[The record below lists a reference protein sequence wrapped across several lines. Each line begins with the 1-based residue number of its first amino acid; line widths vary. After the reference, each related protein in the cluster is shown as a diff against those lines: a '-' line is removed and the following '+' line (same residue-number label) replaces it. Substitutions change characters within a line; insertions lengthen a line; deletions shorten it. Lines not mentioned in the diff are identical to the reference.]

1 MEGKS
6 FSLHAI
12 QSVKAPNTHL
22 YDNFLF
28 TMSKDSNTDTI
39 HFPFINWR
47 RNVALHRSDLWS
59 LLGLKVARVC
69 LTGSG
74 SRQQAGDS

>member
-1 MEGKS
+1 MGGKR
-6 FSLHAI
+6 FSLRAI

-28 TMSKDSNTDTI
+28 TMSKDGNTDTI
-39 HFPFINWR
+39 HFPFINWC
-47 RNVALHRSDLWS
+47 RNVALHRRDQWS

-69 LTGSG
+69 FPGSG
-74 SRQQAGDS
+74 RRQEADDS